1 MDQQPTTLADLTV
14 ERVLERAAQY
24 DRHRPAQH
32 TLIMGGSARERRGV
46 LDRIEARLRYGMPG
60 TPIWIGRPVTPCDAA
75 PADAKGL
82 WFGTANA
89 AGLPREGDNH
99 DNGLVRIQNAAGERL
114 FVAVIDDLDHVL
126 RNWEDPGEALN
137 LRWALQNVNGLMVV
151 ASSEGPIS
159 TADRHEHTILA
170 MTFATQ
176 MVAPMA
182 GVR

>member
-1 MDQQPTTLADLTV
+1 MDQQPTTQANLAI
-14 ERVLERAAQY
+14 ERVLERAAQF

-32 TLIMGGSARERRGV
+32 TLIMGGSAEERRGV
-46 LDRIEARLRYGMPG
+46 LDRVEQRLMFDSLRTKPR
-60 TPIWIGRPVTPCDAA
+60 IGRPFTPCDAA

-82 WFGTANA
+82 WFATANA
-89 AGLPREGDNH
+89 AGLSREDDNH
-99 DNGLVRIQNAAGERL
+99 DNGLVRIQNAAGKDL

-126 RNWEDPGEALN
+126 RNWKDPGEALN
-137 LRWALQNVNGLMVV
+137 LRWAMQNVNGLMVV
-151 ASSEGPIS
+151 AASEGPIS